1 MQEFTTP
8 GAVDVPTDDN
18 VTTVLWEWER
28 NDPDKAALA
37 HRTAGGEFVDI
48 GFGEFA
54 SLSRRIAAGL
64 MSLGLGKG
72 DKVCVYSPT
81 RYEYTILNYGIWA
94 AGCSVVTVYETS
106 SADQVEWIVK
116 DSGAKAIICADAAL
130 EKTFDELAGKLGT
143 CEHVYTLD
151 EGGFDSLIT
160 AGAGI
165 SDADVMARA
174 ESVGQSDIATLIYT
188 SGTTGRPKGCVL
200 TVRNF
205 RWELEQVMHAAN
217 DLLNE
222 ASVTLMFLPLAH
234 VFANLVQAGQLAAG
248 GKIAFSTGIPNLV
261 EELSMVR
268 PTWVFS
274 VPRVFEKIYNSAE
287 QKAIDDGKGA
297 IFGKAV
303 DAAIAFST
311 QRQAGKV
318 SFGTK
323 LKHTIFDK
331 LVYGKLR
338 AVFGGDISFALS
350 GGAALGSRLGHFFDG
365 IGVTV
370 LEGYGLTETA
380 AGSTLNRADAIRIG
394 TVGQPIPGVT
404 VRIADDGEILIRGEH
419 VFRGYWNN
427 EAATAEAI
435 QDGWFHSGDIGEL
448 DSDGYLRITGRKKEL
463 IVTAGGKNVAPAVLE
478 DKVRAHPL
486 ISQCM
491 VLGDNEPFIG
501 ALVTIDPDAFPR
513 WATDHGKEGSVADL
527 TDDDDLKASVQEAIE
542 LANSTV
548 SKAESIREF
557 RILPQDFSIEGGE
570 ITPTLKVKRNVVA
583 ERYASSIADIY
594 GH

>member
-1 MQEFTTP
+1 M
-8 GAVDVPTDDN
+8 
-18 VTTVLWEWER
+18 ER
-28 NDPDKAALA
+28 
-37 HRTAGGEFVDI
+37 I
-48 GFGEFA
+48 
-54 SLSRRIAAGL
+54 
-64 MSLGLGKG
+64 
-72 DKVCVYSPT
+72 
-81 RYEYTILNYGIWA
+81 
-94 AGCSVVTVYETS
+94 
-106 SADQVEWIVK
+106 
-116 DSGAKAIICADAAL
+116 
-130 EKTFDELAGKLGT
+130 
-143 CEHVYTLD
+143 
-151 EGGFDSLIT
+151 
-160 AGAGI
+160 
-165 SDADVMARA
+165 
-174 ESVGQSDIATLIYT
+174 
-188 SGTTGRPKGCVL
+188 
-200 TVRNF
+200 
-205 RWELEQVMHAAN
+205 
-217 DLLNE
+217 
-222 ASVTLMFLPLAH
+222 
-234 VFANLVQAGQLAAG
+234 
-248 GKIAFSTGIPNLV
+248 FS
-261 EELSMVR
+261 
-268 PTWVFS
+268 
-274 VPRVFEKIYNSAE
+274 
-287 QKAIDDGKGA
+287 
-297 IFGKAV
+297 KAV

-338 AVFGGDISFALS
+338 AVFGGNISFALS

-380 AGSTLNRADAIRIG
+380 AGSTLNRTDAIRIG

-404 VRIADDGEILIRGEH
+404 IRIADDGEILIRGEH

-448 DSDGYLRITGRKKEL
+448 DPDGYLRITGRKKEL

-478 DKVRAHPL
+478 DKVRAHAL

-491 VLGDNEPFIG
+491 VVGDNEPFIG

-513 WATDHGKEGSVADL
+513 WAKEHGKDGLVADL

-557 RILPQDFSIEGGE
+557 RILPEDFSIEGGE

-583 ERYASSIADIY
+583 DRYASSIRDIY